1 MSTRSVLVL
10 KPGMGVAS
18 SLSGLTAT
26 ELVCYIL
33 GEYESLFLQETPV
46 YPEGKAQFLRD
57 VLCDGYTECTEVV
70 EWIGVDEVV
79 ELDLEEIEPTPSHRL
94 DHASFRDI
102 HAYKLIIKKFAAA
115 LT

>member
-1 MSTRSVLVL
+1 M
-10 KPGMGVAS
+10 
-18 SLSGLTAT
+18 
-26 ELVCYIL
+26 
-33 GEYESLFLQETPV
+33 
-46 YPEGKAQFLRD
+46 
-57 VLCDGYTECTEVV
+57 